1 MKDLRTTTFARPLTF
16 NYLSTFNGDVV
27 FNGDVS
33 FPFGLT
39 FGGKVNACGGIFIRN
54 SIENIRITTSDATAI
69 ANGITVAPIT
79 LNYFVG
85 TLIFSDVTINTG
97 QQFRIDLTNAGV
109 ETSNDIVFAQVISD
123 STVSATPPV
132 WACSVSNV
140 TAVPPGGFTIHV
152 ANVGGNSAAPA
163 AIEVAF
169 QVIVQTAASPC

>member
-1 MKDLRTTTFARPLTF
+1 MKNLRTTTFARPLTF

-69 ANGITVAPIT
+69 THGVTVTPIT

-85 TLIFSDVTINTG
+85 TLEFTNVTINQG
-97 QQFRIDLTNAGV
+97 EQFQIDLTNLAI
-109 ETSNDIVFAQVISD
+109 TTNNDIVFAQVISD
-123 STVSATPPV
+123 TTIAALRPV

-140 TAVPPGGFTIHV
+140 LGAGSVQIHV
-152 ANVGGNSAAPA
+152 ANVGANTAASVT
-163 AIEVAF
+163 IEVAF
-169 QVIVQTAASPC
+169 QVITQTVASPC